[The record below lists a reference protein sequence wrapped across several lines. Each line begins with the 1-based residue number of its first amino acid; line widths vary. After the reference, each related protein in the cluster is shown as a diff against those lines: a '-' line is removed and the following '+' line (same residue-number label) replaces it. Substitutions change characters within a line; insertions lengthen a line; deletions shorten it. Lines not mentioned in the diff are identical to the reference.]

1 MTATLIINNTE
12 DLTELQ
18 WPPMVALSGFVH
30 LIVFIIILFVPG
42 SIPQGRNI
50 TGIVYEVDLVEM
62 PSSILKNQESGTVVK
77 EKGTA
82 IVEKDSQA
90 RRISEPMKE
99 STPIS
104 VAKKSVEKKSTT
116 VKKLSSSQLIDNAIS
131 KIEKKVITEEEN
143 HVDKA
148 ISKLEKKVGK
158 NDDQGSAGGWSLNGI
173 TIRIYQME
181 VETRIKGNWSFP
193 VEVLNRK
200 DIEATVIIK
209 VSQDGTILNYQFKD
223 SSSDAKF
230 DESVLKAIEKSDPL
244 PTFPEGYRKNYD
256 EIEINFNLKD
266 LQDS

>member
-1 MTATLIINNTE
+1 MTATLVIKNE
-12 DLTELQ
+12 DDLTEPH
-18 WPPMVALSGFVH
+18 WTPMVALSGFVH

-42 SIPQGRNI
+42 SIPQGRNL

-62 PSSILKNQESGTVVK
+62 PSSVLKNQGAETTVVK
-77 EKGTA
+77 EKATA
-82 IVEKDSQA
+82 IAEKDSQA
-90 RRISEPMKE
+90 KRISEPKKE

-104 VAKKSVEKKSTT
+104 VAKRKVEKKSAE
-116 VKKLSSSQLIDNAIS
+116 VEKPSSSQLIDNAIS
-131 KIEKKVITEEEN
+131 KIEKKVKTEEKN
-143 HVDKA
+143 PIDKA
-148 ISKLEKKVGK
+148 ISDLEKKAGK
-158 NDDQGSAGGWSLNGI
+158 SDDRDSSGGWSVNGV

-181 VETRIKGNWSFP
+181 IETRIKGNWSFP

-209 VSQDGTILNYQFKD
+209 VSQDGTILNYRFKD

-244 PTFPEGYRKNYD
+244 PPFPEGYRND

-266 LQDS
+266 LQNS